1 MNKVYKLFLKRL
13 IDFSVALILLLIL
26 FPLLALIAIVTC
38 CSNRGRVFFLQY
50 RPGLNNRL
58 FPVLKFCTM
67 TDQRDAD
74 GKLLPDEERVTSIGR
89 LLRRASLDELPQ
101 LVNVLRGEM
110 SLIGP
115 RPQLPEYIR
124 VCNSTQM
131 RRQEVRP
138 GITGLAQI
146 NGRNCLD
153 WNERFRYDVY
163 YVDNLSFLMDL
174 HIVFRTVKLVLR
186 AEGVEYDGTVA
197 ENRFTGSPE
206 PQEERKIA
214 A

>member
-13 IDFSVALILLLIL
+13 IDFSVAFILLLIL

-153 WNERFRYDVY
+153 WTERFRYDVY
-163 YVDNLSFLMDL
+163 YVDNLSILMDL
-174 HIVFRTVKLVLR
+174 HILFRTVKLVLR
-186 AEGVEYDGTVA
+186 AEGVEYEGTVA
-197 ENRFTGSPE
+197 ENRFTGSVE